1 MLSEIEIIAQMFF
14 ATYYSKEKEERDNLT
29 KGWNRTFLI
38 TITEIGRVLAK
49 IEDSE
54 ITLQSIEDDQEE
66 LQYDFEMESDVE
78 TFTKFTVYNSN
89 GIKDWFKRLGNLLI
103 RKVKFRPFRKIR
115 DAMRLAK
122 IMGV

>member
-1 MLSEIEIIAQMFF
+1 MLSEIEIIAEMFF
-14 ATYYSKEKEERDNLT
+14 ATYYSKEKEEREKLT

-38 TITEIGRVLAK
+38 NIVEHGKVLAK
-49 IEDSE
+49 IEDTE
-54 ITLQSIEDDQEE
+54 ISLQPIKEE
-66 LQYDFEMESDVE
+66 AEQLEYDFEMESDIE
-78 TFTKFTVYNSN
+78 TFTKFTVYRST
-89 GIKDWFKRLGNLLI
+89 GLKDWFKRLGNILI